1 MKEEDPKPTCIDGIK
16 VLFHDV
22 LRLLCNSKKENHTS
36 IESMLEKT
44 GWLSINQLV
53 CEVRLLEVWKA
64 MYQEDYCLKDVFER
78 VEKTSIRTRSSSQI
92 KLKTTFKTR
101 LRETCYQLPSVL
113 LWNAAPKEVTEAQTE
128 SKARAAIRQHVK
140 SNIPI

>member
-1 MKEEDPKPTCIDGIK
+1 M
-16 VLFHDV
+16 LA
-22 LRLLCNSKKENHTS
+22 
-36 IESMLEKT
+36 LEKT
-44 GWLSINQLV
+44 GWLSINQLA

-78 VEKTSIRTRSSSQI
+78 VENKSIRTRSSSQI
-92 KLKTTFKTR
+92 RLKTMFKTR
-101 LRETCYQLPSVL
+101 LRETSYQLPSVL

-140 SNIPI
+140 NNIPI

>member
-1 MKEEDPKPTCIDGIK
+1 
-16 VLFHDV
+16 
-22 LRLLCNSKKENHTS
+22 
-36 IESMLEKT
+36 MLEKT
-44 GWLSINQLV
+44 GWLSINQLA

-64 MYQEDYCLKDVFER
+64 MYQEDYCRKDVFER

-92 KLKTTFKTR
+92 KLKTTFKTG
-101 LRETCYQLPSVL
+101 LRETSYQLPSVL